1 MSDLFLRREAD
12 MQYTNVTDEELLE
25 LLLGPR
31 KAKMLFKEGAS
42 LSDIFVAAANG
53 DKRCARIGV
62 ARELVI
68 RMLSHEMRARDA
80 LTSPAAVRSYLR
92 LKLSSYEHEAFV
104 VIFLDAQNRVIT
116 TEEMFRGTL
125 TQTSVYPREV
135 VKAALRYNAAGLI
148 LCHNH
153 PSGVAEPSIQD
164 QSLTRTLSESLA
176 LIDVKVLDH
185 IIVASNSAL
194 SFAERGLL

>member
-1 MSDLFLRREAD
+1 
-12 MQYTNVTDEELLE
+12 MQYTNVSDEKLLA
-25 LLLGPR
+25 LLMGPR
-31 KAKMLFKEGAS
+31 KAEVLFKGGHGLAGVF
-42 LSDIFVAAANG
+42 LAAASG
-53 DKRCARIGV
+53 DKRYARIAV
-62 ARELVI
+62 ARELVT
-68 RMLSHEMRARDA
+68 RMLSEEMRVRDA

-92 LKLSSYEHEAFV
+92 LKLSCYEHEAFI

-135 VKAALRYNAAGLI
+135 VKAALRYNAAALI

-176 LIDVKVLDH
+176 LVDVKVLDH